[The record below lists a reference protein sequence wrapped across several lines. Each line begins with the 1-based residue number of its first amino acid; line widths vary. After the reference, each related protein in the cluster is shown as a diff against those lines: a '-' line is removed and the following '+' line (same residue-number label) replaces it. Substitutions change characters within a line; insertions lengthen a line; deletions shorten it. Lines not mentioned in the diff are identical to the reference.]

1 MAERAV
7 STSLQLSNFDFTSI
21 ALALIDVPLV
31 QWNGVR
37 VLVPVVLCELVRIE
51 PESLSELG
59 EVERLEL
66 QHGRVC
72 SE

>member
-21 ALALIDVPLV
+21 ALALIDVSLV
-31 QWNGVR
+31 QRNGVR

-51 PESLSELG
+51 PESLSEFG

-66 QHGRVC
+66 QHGRVG